1 MSDPKPFA
9 YDLTHDDIQ
18 REKTKART
26 LRATQWWKRR
36 VAKGVCHYCGHRFP
50 AKALTMDHV
59 IPISRGGRSVKS
71 NVVPACKA
79 CNNKKKQLLPM
90 EWEAY
95 LSNFQK

>member
-36 VAKGVCHYCGHRFP
+36 VAKGPHFKGR
-50 AKALTMDHV
+50 ALGQ
-59 IPISRGGRSVKS
+59 IKCRAS
-71 NVVPACKA
+71 
-79 CNNKKKQLLPM
+79 L
-90 EWEAY
+90 
-95 LSNFQK
+95 